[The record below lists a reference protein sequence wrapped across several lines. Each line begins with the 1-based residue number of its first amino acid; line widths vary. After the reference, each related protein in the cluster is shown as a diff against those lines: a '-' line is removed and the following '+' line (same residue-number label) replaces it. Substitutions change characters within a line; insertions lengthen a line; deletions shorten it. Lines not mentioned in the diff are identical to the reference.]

1 MKDFL
6 CVKFLDSNTNDIV
19 SKYWMKGSKK
29 RSWPPE
35 GTEDVQSL
43 VKDQRPTGANW
54 KEYSCEILCEAR
66 YKKILAN
73 EKNKNIL
80 AKFCAKRVRYKKT
93 K

>member
-19 SKYWMKGSKK
+19 NKYWMKGSKK

-43 VKDQRPTGANW
+43 IKDQRRAGANW
-54 KEYSCEILCEAR
+54 KKYFCEILCEVSKIQ
-66 YKKILAN
+66 KKQN
-73 EKNKNIL
+73 NKSCLLI
-80 AKFCAKRVRYKKT
+80 Y
-93 K
+93 